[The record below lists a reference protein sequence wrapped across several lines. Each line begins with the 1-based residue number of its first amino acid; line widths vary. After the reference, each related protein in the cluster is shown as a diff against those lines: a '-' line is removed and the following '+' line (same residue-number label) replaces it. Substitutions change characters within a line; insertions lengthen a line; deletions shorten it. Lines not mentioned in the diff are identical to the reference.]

1 MSIPKSPLK
10 LLVAVLAALVAGIAS
25 AQSSAPVAAPSSRN
39 PPGVDEVT
47 VSAQRARELV
57 PRVEKFVG
65 QIAALENDEGLPRW
79 KVPVCPQVIGLPQQ
93 EGEFILGRMS
103 EIARTAGIALA
114 AEQCRPNLYIVV
126 TPDPRQLLQ
135 NTTEPNRLLMFGS
148 ETPSVIDEFIAT
160 PRPVRVYYKTSMA
173 SSLGLPL
180 GDTHPVP
187 PPDSFHPRTFQQN
200 NTSAHLTADVI
211 YNLANVVAVADQ
223 TRLKGISR
231 GQFADYV
238 AMVSLADVKPG
249 AKLGDAPTILRL
261 FDGAPED
268 APAGISDWDLAFLKS
283 LYATQ
288 QKSRLQR
295 KDMAQ
300 AIVRE
305 IAH

>member
-1 MSIPKSPLK
+1 MK
-10 LLVAVLAALVAGIAS
+10 LILAVLAALVASIAR
-25 AQSSAPVAAPSSRN
+25 AQSSPPAAPSSRN
-39 PPGVDEVT
+39 TQGIDEVT
-47 VSAQRARELV
+47 VSAQRVRELT
-57 PRVEKFVG
+57 PRVQKFVG

-93 EGEFILGRMS
+93 EGEFILGRIS

-114 AEQCRPNLYIVV
+114 GEQCRPNLYLVV
-126 TPDPRQLLQ
+126 TLDPRQLLK
-135 NTTEPNRLLMFGS
+135 NTTEANQLLMFGS
-148 ETPSVIDEFIAT
+148 ENPNVIDEFIAT
-160 PRPVRVYYKTSMA
+160 PRAVRVYYKTSMYT
-173 SSLGLPL
+173 SLGLPL

-200 NTSAHLTADVI
+200 NTSAHLTTDVI
-211 YNLANVVAVADQ
+211 YGLANVVALADQ
-223 TRLKGISR
+223 TRLKGVSR
-231 GQFADYV
+231 GQFADYL

-249 AKLGDAPTILRL
+249 ANLGDVPTILKL
-261 FDGAPED
+261 FDGAPEN
-268 APAGISDWDLAFLKS
+268 APAGMSDWDQAYLKS